1 MEFNNNLIQCY
12 KDQLRSLRMFHKE
25 LVKNN
30 LITDELAIGSISTTI
45 MPHRLVELVEDVFDT
60 NIQIKNRSQSVIF
73 GRKAAAYILKK
84 YTQLSLN
91 EIAKLIGVGDHTT
104 VIYNIKTA
112 ENLMETEIWYKEKVD
127 EIEKE
132 IENFSKFVKE

>member
-1 MEFNNNLIQCY
+1 MDTNNLVQCY
-12 KDQLRSLRMFHKE
+12 KNQLQSLRMFHKE

-30 LITDELAIGSISTTI
+30 LITDDIAIGSVYTSIL
-45 MPHRLVELVEDVFDT
+45 PHRLVELVEDLFEADISVKSRRQ
-60 NIQIKNRSQSVIF
+60 NVIF
-73 GRKAAAYILKK
+73 ARKACAYILKK
-84 YTQLSLN
+84 YTKLSLN
-91 EIAKLIGVGDHTT
+91 EIAKFIGVGDHTT

-112 ENLMETEIWYKEKVD
+112 ENLMSTEEWYKEKIA

>member
-1 MEFNNNLIQCY
+1 MDYNNLIQCY
-12 KDQLRSLRMFHKE
+12 KDQLQSLRMFHKE
-25 LVKNN
+25 LVKAK
-30 LITDELAIGSISTTI
+30 LITDDIAIGSFPTSIL
-45 MPHRLVELVEDVFDT
+45 PHRIVELVEDVFDT

-73 GRKAAAYILKK
+73 GRKAAAYVLKK

-91 EIAKLIGVGDHTT
+91 EIAKQIGVGDHTT

-112 ENLMETEIWYKEKVD
+112 ENLIFTEKWYREKVE

>member
-1 MEFNNNLIQCY
+1 MDYNNLIQCY
-12 KDQLRSLRMFHKE
+12 KDQLQSLRMFHKE
-25 LVKNN
+25 LVKAK
-30 LITDELAIGSISTTI
+30 LITDDIAIGSFPTSIL
-45 MPHRLVELVEDVFDT
+45 PHRIVELVEDVFDT

-73 GRKAAAYILKK
+73 GRKAAAYVLKK

-91 EIAKLIGVGDHTT
+91 EIAKQIGVGDHTT

-112 ENLMETEIWYKEKVD
+112 ENLIFTEKWYREKVE

-132 IENFSKFVKE
+132 IESFNNFVKE

>member
-1 MEFNNNLIQCY
+1 MEYNNIVQCY
-12 KDQLRSLRMFHKE
+12 KDQLQSLRMFHKE
-25 LVKNN
+25 LVKAN
-30 LITDELAIGSISTTI
+30 LITDDIAIGSVPSTI
-45 MPHRLVELVEDVFDT
+45 LPHRLVELVEDVFDT
-60 NIQIKNRSQSVIF
+60 SIQIKNRRQSVIF

-91 EIAKLIGVGDHTT
+91 EIAKHIGVGDHTT

-112 ENLMETEIWYKEKVD
+112 ENLMFSDQWYKEKID

>member
-1 MEFNNNLIQCY
+1 MEYNNIVQCY
-12 KDQLRSLRMFHKE
+12 KDQLQSLRMFHKE
-25 LVKNN
+25 LVKAN
-30 LITDELAIGSISTTI
+30 LITDDIAIGSVPSTI

-60 NIQIKNRSQSVIF
+60 SIQIKNRRQSVIF

-91 EIAKLIGVGDHTT
+91 EIAKHIGVGDHTT

-112 ENLMETEIWYKEKVD
+112 ENLMFTEKWYKEKVI

>member
-1 MEFNNNLIQCY
+1 MEYNNIVQCY
-12 KDQLRSLRMFHKE
+12 KDQLQSLRMFHKE
-25 LVKNN
+25 LVKAN
-30 LITDELAIGSISTTI
+30 LITDDIAIGSVPSTI
-45 MPHRLVELVEDVFDT
+45 LPHRLVELVEDVFDT
-60 NIQIKNRSQSVIF
+60 SIQIKNRRQSVIF

-91 EIAKLIGVGDHTT
+91 EIAKHIGVGDHTT

-112 ENLMETEIWYKEKVD
+112 ENLIFTEIWYKEKID

>member
-1 MEFNNNLIQCY
+1 MEFNNIVQCY
-12 KDQLRSLRMFHKE
+12 KDQLQSLRMFHKE

-45 MPHRLVELVEDVFDT
+45 LPHRLVELVEDVFDT
-60 NIQIKNRSQSVIF
+60 NIQIKNRRQSVIF

-91 EIAKLIGVGDHTT
+91 EIAKHIGVGDHTT

-112 ENLMETEIWYKEKVD
+112 ENLMFTEKWYKEKVD

>member
-91 EIAKLIGVGDHTT
+91 EIAKLIAVGDHTT

-112 ENLMETEIWYKEKVD
+112 ENLMETEIWYKEKVE

>member
-1 MEFNNNLIQCY
+1 MEFNNIVQCY
-12 KDQLRSLRMFHKE
+12 KDQLQSLRMFHKE

-30 LITDELAIGSISTTI
+30 LITEDLAIGSVSTSI
-45 MPHRLVELVEDVFDT
+45 LPHRLVELVEDVFDT

-84 YTQLSLN
+84 YSQLSLN
-91 EIAKLIGVGDHTT
+91 EIAKFIGVGDHTT

-112 ENLMETEIWYKEKVD
+112 ENLIETEEWYKEKID

-132 IENFSKFVKE
+132 IENFSNFVKE

>member
-1 MEFNNNLIQCY
+1 MEFNNIVQCY
-12 KDQLRSLRMFHKE
+12 KDQLQSLRMFHKE

-30 LITDELAIGSISTTI
+30 LITEDLAIGSVSTSI
-45 MPHRLVELVEDVFDT
+45 LPHRLVELVEDVFDT

-84 YTQLSLN
+84 YSQLSLN
-91 EIAKLIGVGDHTT
+91 EIAKFIGVGDHTT

-112 ENLMETEIWYKEKVD
+112 ENLMDTEEWYKEKID

-132 IENFSKFVKE
+132 IENFSNFVKE

>member
-1 MEFNNNLIQCY
+1 MDYNNLIQCY
-12 KDQLRSLRMFHKE
+12 KDQLQSLRMFHKE
-25 LVKNN
+25 LVKAK
-30 LITDELAIGSISTTI
+30 LITDDIAIGSFPTSIL
-45 MPHRLVELVEDVFDT
+45 PHRIVELVEDVFDT

-73 GRKAAAYILKK
+73 GRKAAAYVLKK

-91 EIAKLIGVGDHTT
+91 EIAKQIGVGDHTT

-112 ENLMETEIWYKEKVD
+112 ENLMFTEKWYREKVE

-132 IENFSKFVKE
+132 IESFNNFVK

>member
-1 MEFNNNLIQCY
+1 MEYNNIVQCY
-12 KDQLRSLRMFHKE
+12 KDQLQSLRMFHKE
-25 LVKNN
+25 LVKAN
-30 LITDELAIGSISTTI
+30 LITDDIAIGSVPSTI
-45 MPHRLVELVEDVFDT
+45 LPHRLVELVEDVFDT
-60 NIQIKNRSQSVIF
+60 SIHIKNRRQSVIF

-91 EIAKLIGVGDHTT
+91 EIAKHIGVGDHTT

-112 ENLMETEIWYKEKVD
+112 ENLMFTEKWYKEKVD

>member
-1 MEFNNNLIQCY
+1 MEYNNIVQCY
-12 KDQLRSLRMFHKE
+12 KDQLQSLRMFHKE
-25 LVKNN
+25 LVRAN
-30 LITDELAIGSISTTI
+30 LITDDIAIGSVPSTI
-45 MPHRLVELVEDVFDT
+45 MPHRLVELVEDIFDT
-60 NIQIKNRSQSVIF
+60 SIQIKNRRQSVIF

-91 EIAKLIGVGDHTT
+91 EIAKHIGVGDHTT

-112 ENLMETEIWYKEKVD
+112 ENLMFTEKWYKEKVD